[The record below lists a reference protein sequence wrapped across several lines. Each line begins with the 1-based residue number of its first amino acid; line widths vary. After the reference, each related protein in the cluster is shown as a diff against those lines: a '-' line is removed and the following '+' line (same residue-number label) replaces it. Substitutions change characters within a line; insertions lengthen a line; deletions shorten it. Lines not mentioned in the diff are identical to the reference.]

1 LRIGGL
7 HPVAMEVSM
16 PDYDDMVPA
25 FEAAVAALRETYGSS
40 LALLEI
46 EMTVE
51 RTSVQIEVTL
61 APKGGEPVPHTV
73 KMGSF
78 TATRLPERL
87 AYLKAA
93 MDHIARLID
102 ETLVHQGAAPRQT

>member
-1 LRIGGL
+1 M
-7 HPVAMEVSM
+7 A
-16 PDYDDMVPA
+16 DYDDMVPA
-25 FEAAVAALRETYGSS
+25 FEASVAALRQTYGPC
-40 LALLEI
+40 LAMLEV
-46 EMTVE
+46 EMMVE

-102 ETLVHQGAAPRQT
+102 DTLVHQGGARHG